1 MLQDIRKSTQG
12 TAAKVV
18 IGLIVLS
25 FALFGIESILVGGG
39 GSSVA
44 EVNGET
50 VSPIELQQAV
60 DTQRRQLMAMM
71 GDDLDP
77 ALLDE
82 QRLSA
87 RALEGIINR
96 KLLMQSA
103 RSMGLTVSEAELG
116 AVIGGMEQF
125 QVDGEFS
132 PEMYKS
138 LLASAGYTPGTFKRA
153 LKDDLV
159 LNQLRAGLAGSD
171 FATSAELALNAR
183 ILAEQ
188 RDIRYLT
195 IPLEPF
201 LAESAPD
208 AAEIEAWYRA
218 NEERFMTPES
228 VVLNYVELTLED
240 FRKPVA
246 ERDIEEE
253 YRIQVD
259 GYQYQTENRVAH
271 ILLQQGSDESA
282 ADFANRID
290 AVQAALAAGEEF
302 AAVAAERSDDIGSA
316 SNGGDLGFSAGDA
329 FPEEM
334 EAAIAELDVNVI
346 SEPVETE
353 AGTHILLVTERREA
367 DPPSLAEL
375 RPELESRL
383 QDREARVALLLA
395 VEQLRDL
402 AFTAGDLSRPAEEL
416 GLEVKRSEPVTR
428 DQQSGPLAAPGIL
441 RAAFSEDVLELGH
454 NSEVV
459 ELGGDRFVAVHL
471 HRHNKPELQPLAAVQ
486 EEIVAALTRER
497 AQEALERTA
506 EAAVESLAAGEES
519 LEALAV
525 REGYEWQVELG
536 ARRDS
541 RTVPGP
547 VLQRAFSMPAPAS
560 GPVADYVVEASG
572 DARVL
577 ELVRV
582 EAGELATLPP
592 EQQRSLRQRIGSEFG
607 AMLQVEHEQALRSDA
622 DISVL

>member
-1 MLQDIRKSTQG
+1 MLQDIRKSTRG

-18 IGLIVLS
+18 IGLIVVS
-25 FALFGIESILVGGG
+25 FALFGIESILLGGG

-44 EVNGET
+44 EVNGES
-50 VSPIELQQAV
+50 VSPFELQQAV

-82 QRLSA
+82 QRLGA

-116 AVIGGMEQF
+116 AVVAGMEQF
-125 QVDGEFS
+125 QLDGQFA

-138 LLASAGYTPGTFKRA
+138 MLASAGYTPGTFKQA

-159 LNQLRAGLAGSD
+159 LNQLRSGLTGSD
-171 FATSAELALNAR
+171 FATSAELALSAR

-201 LAESAPD
+201 LAASEP
-208 AAEIEAWYRA
+208 AADEVDAWYQA
-218 NEERFMTPES
+218 NKGRFMSPES
-228 VVLNYVELTLED
+228 VELNYVELTLER
-240 FRKPVA
+240 FRKPVT
-246 ERDIEEE
+246 ERELEEE
-253 YRIQVD
+253 YRIEVD
-259 GYQYQTENRVAH
+259 GHQYQTENRVAH
-271 ILLQQGSDESA
+271 ILLQRASGESA
-282 ADFANRID
+282 AEFAGRIE
-290 AVQAALAAGEEF
+290 AAQAALAAGEEF
-302 AAVAAERSDDIGSA
+302 AKVAAEYSDDIGSA
-316 SNGGDLGFSAGDA
+316 NSGGDLGFTAGDA

-334 EAAIAELDVNVI
+334 EAAIASLEVDTV
-346 SEPVETE
+346 SEPVVTE

-367 DPPSLAEL
+367 EPPSLAQL
-375 RPELESRL
+375 RPQLELRL
-383 QDREARVALLLA
+383 QDRGARVALLLA

-402 AFTAGDLSRPAEEL
+402 AFTASNLSRPAEEL

-428 DQQSGPLAAPGIL
+428 DQQTGPLAAPGIL

-471 HRHNKPELQPLAAVQ
+471 HRHNTPELQPLDTVR
-486 EEIVAALTRER
+486 EEIVADLTRER
-497 AQEALERTA
+497 AQAALEQAAQSAATA
-506 EAAVESLAAGEES
+506 IASTGET
-519 LEALAV
+519 LEAIAL

-536 ARRDS
+536 ARRDNS
-541 RTVPGP
+541 IVPGA
-547 VLQRAFSMPAPAS
+547 VLQRAFSLPAPAS
-560 GPVADYVVEASG
+560 GPVVDYVVEVSG

-582 EAGELATLPP
+582 EAGDVATLPP
-592 EQQRSLRQRIGSEFG
+592 EQQWTLRQRIGGEFG
-607 AMLQVEHEQALRSDA
+607 TVLQVEHEQGLRADA

>member
-1 MLQDIRKSTQG
+1 MLQDIRKSTKG

-18 IGLIVLS
+18 IALIVIS
-25 FALFGIESILVGGG
+25 FAFFGIESILLGGG

-44 EVNGET
+44 EVNGES
-50 VSPIELQQAV
+50 VSPMELQQAV
-60 DTQRRQLMAMM
+60 DTQRRQLIAMM

-77 ALLDE
+77 ELLDE
-82 QRLSA
+82 QRLGA

-103 RSMGLTVSEAELG
+103 RAMGLTISEAEIG

-125 QVDGEFS
+125 QLDGQFS

-138 LLASAGYTPGTFKRA
+138 MLASAGYTPGSFKRA

-159 LNQLRAGLAGSD
+159 LNQLRSGLSGSD

-201 LAESAPD
+201 LAASEPAV
-208 AAEIEAWYRA
+208 AEVEAWYQA
-218 NEERFMTPES
+218 NEERFMSPES
-228 VVLNYVELTLED
+228 VELNYVELTLED
-240 FRKPVA
+240 FRKPVT
-246 ERDIEEE
+246 ERELEEE
-253 YRIQVD
+253 YQIEVD
-259 GYQYQTENRVAH
+259 SYQYQTENRVAH
-271 ILLQQGSDESA
+271 ILLQRASGESA
-282 ADFANRID
+282 AEFADRVK
-290 AVQAALAAGEEF
+290 AVQEALAASEDF
-302 AAVAAERSDDIGSA
+302 AAVAAEYSDDIGSA
-316 SNGGDLGFSAGDA
+316 NSGGDLGFSDGDA

-334 EAAIAELDVNVI
+334 EAAIASLEVNTV
-346 SEPVETE
+346 SEPVVTE

-375 RPELESRL
+375 RSQLELRL

-402 AFTAGDLSRPAEEL
+402 AFTASNLSRPAEEL

-428 DQQSGPLAAPGIL
+428 DQQTGPLAAPGIL
-441 RAAFSEDVLELGH
+441 RGAFSEDVLELGH

-471 HRHNKPELQPLAAVQ
+471 HRHNKPELQPLEVVRGKIIAD
-486 EEIVAALTRER
+486 LTRER
-497 AQEALERTA
+497 AR
-506 EAAVESLAAGEES
+506 ES
-519 LEALAV
+519 LERAAQAAVTAVAEAVATVEAIAV
-525 REGYEWQVELG
+525 REGYDWQVELG
-536 ARRDS
+536 ARRDN
-541 RTVPGP
+541 RTVPGA
-547 VLQRAFSMPAPAS
+547 VLQRAFSLPAPAS
-560 GPVADYVVEASG
+560 SPVVDYVIEASG

-582 EAGELATLPP
+582 EAGELATLSP
-592 EQQRSLRQRIGSEFG
+592 EQQRTLRQGIGGEFG
-607 AMLQVEHEQALRSDA
+607 AVLQAEHEQGLRADA
-622 DISVL
+622 DVSVL

>member
-18 IGLIVLS
+18 IGLIVIS
-25 FALFGIESILVGGG
+25 FALFGIESILLGGG

-44 EVNGET
+44 EVNGESVT
-50 VSPIELQQAV
+50 PLELQQAV

-77 ALLDE
+77 ELLDE
-82 QRLSA
+82 QRLGA

-103 RSMGLTVSEAELG
+103 RALDLTVSEAELG

-125 QVDGEFS
+125 QVDGQFS
-132 PEMYKS
+132 PEMYRS
-138 LLASAGYTPGTFKRA
+138 LLASAGYTPGTFKQA

-159 LNQLRAGLAGSD
+159 LNQLRSGLTGSD
-171 FATSAELALNAR
+171 FATSAEMALNAR

-201 LAESAPD
+201 LSISEPD
-208 AAEIEAWYRA
+208 SAEIEAWYQA

-228 VVLNYVELTLED
+228 VELDYVELTLED
-240 FRKPVA
+240 FREPVA
-246 ERDIEEE
+246 ERDLEEE
-253 YRIQVD
+253 YRIEL
-259 GYQYQTENRVAH
+259 GSYQYQTENRVAH
-271 ILLQQGSDESA
+271 ILLQQAGDESDSEF
-282 ADFANRID
+282 ADRVE
-290 AVQAALAAGEEF
+290 AVQAALDAGEEF
-302 AAVAAERSDDIGSA
+302 AAVAAERSDDVGSA
-316 SNGGDLGFSAGDA
+316 GNGGDLGFSAGDA

-334 EAAIAELDVNVI
+334 EAAIAELDVNTI
-346 SEPVETE
+346 SEPVVTE
-353 AGTHILLVTERREA
+353 AGTHFLLVTERREA
-367 DPPSLAEL
+367 DPPSLAEM
-375 RPELESRL
+375 RPQLEARL
-383 QDREARVALLLA
+383 QDRDARVALLLA

-402 AFTAGDLSRPAEEL
+402 AFTASDLSRPAEEL
-416 GLEVKRSEPVTR
+416 GLEVKRSGPVTR
-428 DQQSGPLAAPGIL
+428 DQQAGPLAAPAIL

-459 ELGGDRFVAVHL
+459 ELGDDRFVAVHL
-471 HRHNKPELQPLAAVQ
+471 HQHNKPELQPLEAVR

-497 AQEALERTA
+497 AQEALERAA
-506 EAAVESLAAGEES
+506 EAAVA
-519 LEALAV
+519 ALASGEDTV
-525 REGYEWQVELG
+525 EAIAQREGYEWQVEIG
-536 ARRDS
+536 ARRDN
-541 RTVPGP
+541 RTVPGA
-547 VLQRAFSMPAPAS
+547 VLQRAFSLPAPAAE
-560 GPVADYVVEASG
+560 PVVDYVVEASG

-577 ELVRV
+577 QLVRV

-592 EQQRSLRQRIGSEFG
+592 EQQESLRQRIGGEFG
-607 AMLQVEHEQALRSDA
+607 AVLQVEHEQALRADA

>member
-1 MLQDIRKSTQG
+1 MLQDIRKSTKG
-12 TAAKVV
+12 TAAKVI

-44 EVNGET
+44 EVNGEP
-50 VSPIELQQAV
+50 VSPVELQQAV
-60 DTQRRQLMAMM
+60 DTQRRQMIAMM

-77 ALLDE
+77 ELLDE

-103 RSMGLTVSEAELG
+103 RDMGLSVSEAEIG
-116 AVIGGMEQF
+116 AVIAGMEQF
-125 QVDGEFS
+125 QIDGQFA

-138 LLASAGYTPGTFKRA
+138 MLASAGYTPGTFKQA
-153 LKDDLV
+153 LRDDLI
-159 LNQLRAGLAGSD
+159 LNQLRAGLTGSD
-171 FATSAELALNAR
+171 FATPAELALNAR
-183 ILAEQ
+183 ILGEQ

-195 IPLEPF
+195 IPLQPF
-201 LAESAPD
+201 LEAAGPD
-208 AAEIEAWYRA
+208 AAEVEAWYRA
-218 NEERFMTPES
+218 NEERFMSPES
-228 VVLNYVELTLED
+228 VVLNYVELTLAD
-240 FRKPVA
+240 FREPVA
-246 ERDIEEE
+246 ENDIEEE
-253 YRIQVD
+253 YRIEVD
-259 GYQYQTENRVAH
+259 SYQYQTENRVSH
-271 ILLQQGSDESA
+271 ILLQQASDESA
-282 ADFANRID
+282 AEFNSRIE
-290 AVQAALAAGEEF
+290 AVQAELAAGEDF
-302 AAVAAERSDDIGSA
+302 ATVAAERSDDIGSA
-316 SNGGDLGFSAGDA
+316 NNGGDLGFTAGDA

-334 EAAIAELDVNVI
+334 ETAIAGLDVDVI

-353 AGTHILLVTERREA
+353 AGTHILKVTERREA

-383 QDREARVALLLA
+383 QDRDARVALLLA

-428 DQQSGPLAAPGIL
+428 DQRTGPLAEPAIL
-441 RAAFSEDVLELGH
+441 RAAFSEDVLEQGH

-459 ELGGDRFVAVHL
+459 ELGDDRFIAVHL
-471 HRHNKPELQPLAAVQ
+471 HRHNQPELQPLETVR
-486 EEIVAALTRER
+486 EDIVAALTRER

-506 EAAVESLAAGEES
+506 EAAVESVATGAESIES
-519 LEALAV
+519 LAL
-525 REGYEWQVELG
+525 REGYDWEVELG

-541 RTVPGP
+541 RAVPGP

-560 GPVADYVVEASG
+560 GPVADYVVEGSG

-582 EAGELATLPP
+582 KAGELASIPR
-592 EQQRSLRQRIGSEFG
+592 EQQQNLRQQIGGEFG
-607 AMLQVEHEQALRSDA
+607 AVLQVEHEQALRADA